1 MGLVFEVPITQ
12 LSGDAWHMD
21 MLTWSMGSF
30 VRFCLKMSSIFKITH
45 THRKPLHHANLST
58 VEFSHAVESQLEI
71 LWKNYKGTLGP
82 PILSLKEALAICF
95 QEVLPW
101 GKFGPSFFI

>member
-45 THRKPLHHANLST
+45 THTENHCIMPTYL
-58 VEFSHAVESQLEI
+58 QLNFHM
-71 LWKNYKGTLGP
+71 LWKV
-82 PILSLKEALAICF
+82 S
-95 QEVLPW
+95 
-101 GKFGPSFFI
+101 